1 MNICTGKVCSSHTVN
16 HFKPKKCQEIRI
28 SDSSKSFLHLFESK
42 FLTVLC
48 TIELCLVSSR
58 NKTSKS
64 LLINSCNL
72 NCMQI
77 CSDYGLPEIRV
88 PKIRF
93 LGINNKYPKYWVYK
107 KRIKLFLDF
116 FGNIFWGK
124 YETFLSTA
132 IFYLWS
138 FIDLAKDEIKL
149 YILQILNCVDL
160 N

>member
-1 MNICTGKVCSSHTVN
+1 M
-16 HFKPKKCQEIRI
+16 
-28 SDSSKSFLHLFESK
+28 HLFESK

-77 CSDYGLPEIRV
+77 GSDYGNTWNSGAQDQIFV
-88 PKIRF
+88 YF
-93 LGINNKYPKYWVYK
+93 NVNNYPKYWVLQK
-107 KRIKLFLDF
+107 TNKAFLDF
-116 FGNIFWGK
+116 FGNNFWVK

-132 IFYLWS
+132 LSKNSHLGFLRGPGGFGCTLSVTNICAQRSLRS
-138 FIDLAKDEIKL
+138 RSIS
-149 YILQILNCVDL
+149 NPS
-160 N
+160 